1 MLYAKKKKK
10 KLNKLNKNQW
20 FIKMGGK
27 KQRNI
32 RSWRP
37 GGARVCECVSVW
49 RLRGSRQSGTSA
61 SLRYIFGAAHP
72 GLLRV
77 RSGAA
82 GLRLLRDG
90 DLILLQAAPASL
102 VQPHVAQHGL
112 GEARV
117 REAGPLGEQR
127 LHHVGHEA
135 CRVDG
140 AECQSQSRFTVYI
153 FPNCETTLFFR

>member
-1 MLYAKKKKK
+1 MVYQDGRQKATKHKVMATRRG
-10 KLNKLNKNQW
+10 QSVW
-20 FIKMGGK
+20 
-27 KQRNI
+27 
-32 RSWRP
+32 
-37 GGARVCECVSVW
+37 VCECVW

-61 SLRYIFGAAHP
+61 SLRYIFGAAPP

-90 DLILLQAAPASL
+90 DLILLQAAPAGL

-117 REAGPLGEQR
+117 GEAGPLGEQR

-140 AECQSQSRFTVYI
+140 AECQESVKVYCLY
-153 FPNCETTLFFR
+153 FPKLGNNTFFR